1 MKKLYFTLSMGLFVS
16 LHSQTVLP
24 SGLSGLTTEN
34 YVYSRTYLDST
45 ATSSTGV
52 QQIQSVTYYDGL
64 GRPKQSVAV
73 KATAKG
79 NDLVSIIPY
88 DGFGRQVKSY
98 LPVSMV
104 SKDGGIQALDSTGV
118 VSYYTT
124 SPNSTTKDFDLIDA
138 NPFSHK
144 ILESSPLDRIQQQ
157 IQPGAAWST
166 KPVAFE
172 YETNISTEVY
182 KFITSTTWSNNA
194 TLSVLKLAP
203 ATDTTSISNKYK
215 DNQLYKNVVT
225 DEDVNITTE
234 FKNGEGQTILV
245 RKNDGINDVDTYYVY
260 NEYNQLAFV
269 IPPKAVAVTLP
280 ALFPIKTNP
289 ADSTVLANLCYQ
301 YRYDGQGRLV
311 EKRLP
316 GKDWEYMVYDKQDRL
331 VLTQDG
337 KLRTTDNNFGA
348 RGWLFT
354 KYDKFGRVVYTGFF
368 PNGGSRSS
376 MQGALNG
383 MQVNAGNN
391 EARTASPTVTL
402 QGMPLYYDNKGF
414 PTGTKILL
422 SVNYY
427 DTYPS
432 DMPAVNTMEFTQTFL
447 SDQLQNPVSTQ
458 SMPTASYVKNI
469 ENHQWTKAY
478 SFYDGKGRTVGTYS
492 INHLG
497 GFTKTE
503 NFLDFVGVPQR
514 THTHHQR
521 KSGDDVV
528 QIKERFV
535 YNANNNALEKHYH
548 EVVGK
553 SPEELLSD
561 NTYNEIGQ
569 LKTKKV
575 GNNIQEIEYTY
586 NIRGWMTGLN
596 LDSSGNFQ
604 AGKLFNYKIN
614 YNNTLEGLANPNL
627 DFSTA
632 IKPRYNGNIAEV
644 LWQKDGDTHISRYG
658 YVYDGLNR
666 LLAGLYQS
674 DLTATSKEHSERL
687 TYDLNGNIITLK
699 RSAFFMGTAAD
710 LIDNLEYD
718 YTGNRLDAVHDNRGA
733 IPNPSGY
740 EGGGNTISYDVN
752 GNMTDMIDKG
762 ITAILYNYL
771 NLPKQVT
778 INPDSNTTTLIK
790 TIYRADGLKI
800 RKENTTTMGGI
811 IGDLTTVSATDYL
824 DGFQYLKLTR
834 LSEGGG
840 STDIR
845 VEELET
851 EVAMEQEAFSL
862 ELMAIAAPP
871 VINANH
877 SAVLQFV
884 PTAEGFY
891 DFTEDKY
898 IYQYKDHLG
907 NTRLSYAW
915 NSTTT
920 SIDVLDRNDYYPF
933 GMNHLN
939 LNARSYVGQGSY
951 KNYKYNGKEL
961 QETGLYDYGARFY
974 MPDIGRWGVVDPLAE
989 KRPNF
994 SPYVYCSDNPINRID
1009 PDGRFDSK
1017 FGAFMHKVFHGHWGS
1032 KIQQNT
1038 NKESKMYGQ
1047 YYYTYQSKEQGSN
1060 TDKVNY
1066 QNVNGEKVGNIA
1078 EVRLPTVVYNTAQER
1093 RTVAALRNTA
1103 EKLDYVAVAANVTAV
1118 ALTPTTLGT
1127 GTIVAENVSFAAST
1141 SSTALNVYADFLEGR
1156 NKTAFARMFFYGVSF
1171 GISSKI
1177 QSWQSVVGKTSTT
1190 IMKGGNMLY
1199 DKTFDDA
1206 VQDYDRRTYP
1216 EKLKPEDY

>member
-16 LHSQTVLP
+16 LYSQTVLP
-24 SGLSGLTTEN
+24 SGLSSLTTEN

-52 QQIQSVTYYDGL
+52 QQIQNVTYYDGL
-64 GRPKQSVAV
+64 GRPKQSIAV

-104 SKDGGIQALDSTGV
+104 SKDGGIQALDTIGV

-144 ILESSPLDRIQQQ
+144 ILESSPLDRMQKQ

-203 ATDTTSISNKYK
+203 ATDTTSLSNKYK

-225 DEDVNITTE
+225 DEDGNITTE

-311 EKRLP
+311 EKKLP

-331 VLTQDG
+331 VLTQDA

-376 MQGALNG
+376 MQGALDG
-383 MQVNAGNN
+383 MKVNAGNN
-391 EARTASPTVTL
+391 VERTTSPTVTL

-414 PTGTKILL
+414 PTGNKTLL

-432 DMPAVNTMEFTQTFL
+432 DMPAVNTMEFTRTFL

-521 KSGDDVV
+521 TSVDDVV
-528 QIKERFV
+528 EIKERFV

-553 SPEELLSD
+553 SPEELLTD

-575 GNNIQEIEYTY
+575 GNNIQEIDYTY

-596 LDSSGNFQ
+596 NPANATTMGTD
-604 AGKLFNYKIN
+604 LFAFTIK
-614 YNNTLEGLANPNL
+614 YNNKDGFETPDVLNYPDLKVKG
-627 DFSTA
+627 
-632 IKPRYNGNIAEV
+632 RYNGNIAEV
-644 LWQKDGDTHISRYG
+644 DWNAVEEVGVPPLNTPYRYG

-666 LLAGLYQS
+666 LKAGFYQ
-674 DLTATSKEHSERL
+674 DPTNPSKGTNNEIVDE
-687 TYDLNGNIITLK
+687 YDLNGNIIKLK
-699 RSAFFMGTAAD
+699 RFAWKAKSSTPAKIDD
-710 LIDNLEYD
+710 LSYV
-718 YTGNRLDAVHDNRGA
+718 YTGNQVTNITDTGNS
-733 IPNPSGY
+733 SGY
-740 EGGGNTISYDVN
+740 EGGNGLIEYDVN
-752 GNMTDMIDKG
+752 GNMYKMPDKG
-762 ITAILYNYL
+762 ISNIAYNYL
-771 NLPKQVT
+771 NLPSQIT
-778 INPDSNTTTLIK
+778 QQNITNYL
-790 TIYRADGLKI
+790 YRADGVKLGKSYTI
-800 RKENTTTMGGI
+800 NNAAGSNVVNTE
-811 IGDLTTVSATDYL
+811 YL
-824 DGFQYLKLTR
+824 DGFQYITQSAMAREALQATDDHTLAAKTAGEEESFVAPEAISDVPGTTNAAMI
-834 LSEGGG
+834 LS
-840 STDIR
+840 
-845 VEELET
+845 
-851 EVAMEQEAFSL
+851 F
-862 ELMAIAAPP
+862 
-871 VINANH
+871 
-877 SAVLQFV
+877 F

-891 DFTEDKY
+891 DYTKNQY

-907 NTRLSYAW
+907 NVRLSYRK
-915 NSTTT
+915 NSE
-920 SIDVLDRNDYYPF
+920 DVLEILDRNDYYPF
-933 GMNHLN
+933 GMNFLGYHSVFD
-939 LNARSYVGQGSY
+939 AMGTPY
-951 KNYKYNGKEL
+951 NYKFQEQEL
-961 QETGLYDYGARFY
+961 QETGFYSFKWRNY
-974 MPDIGRWGVVDPLAE
+974 MPDVARFFNVDPIAEDYVHNSPYAFSENRVIDRVELEGLEAAIPVPITPVPGAIPGGAGRIGGTTVGGHPIGSVMREALGEISKKSAENQAKIIGASLYAFSKVADLVGSVLNSEGDSKSKENSKKEKETGSYTNTHKSGKKYHGKGDEKRAE
-989 KRPNF
+989 KSGKEKAEKNNDPVEDTDWTPSKN
-994 SPYVYCSDNPINRID
+994 NRE
-1009 PDGRFDSK
+1009 
-1017 FGAFMHKVFHGHWGS
+1017 AFKD
-1032 KIQQNT
+1032 
-1038 NKESKMYGQ
+1038 ESKRMD
-1047 YYYTYQSKEQGSN
+1047 
-1060 TDKVNY
+1060 TDKVGDTPGHKNPNNY
-1066 QNVNGEKVGNIA
+1066 NQ
-1078 EVRLPTVVYNTAQER
+1078 R
-1093 RTVAALRNTA
+1093 RS
-1103 EKLDYVAVAANVTAV
+1103 
-1118 ALTPTTLGT
+1118 PG
-1127 GTIVAENVSFAAST
+1127 
-1141 SSTALNVYADFLEGR
+1141 
-1156 NKTAFARMFFYGVSF
+1156 
-1171 GISSKI
+1171 
-1177 QSWQSVVGKTSTT
+1177 
-1190 IMKGGNMLY
+1190 
-1199 DKTFDDA
+1199 DKYRK
-1206 VQDYDRRTYP
+1206 QDGD
-1216 EKLKPEDY
+1216 